1 MWARRRRKWRRHSKH
16 FHRSQWVDDLRRIRS
31 SYREMQYAKHITGLV
46 CLILMMKTCAMKLF
60 QNSHVVSLA
69 VMQSLSLFYNLMCII
84 AQLIGIYVWY
94 VGRHCHHHTYSIFM
108 YQKVTIPFS
117 VLKRR
122 GNQWKWRRR
131 WKYCRRSK
139 HVIDIRK
146 FRSHLLE
153 KQRAIH
159 LLGRV
164 CVTLLVKNI
173 AVALFQ
179 NPELESLDLAQS
191 LSCSY
196 NVMCFVAQF
205 IILSKWCTES
215 HYLLY
220 TCLISMYQKFTTAFS
235 MLR

>member
-173 AVALFQ
+173 AVAYGLSIMGIHLRLVKAYKESALSF
-179 NPELESLDLAQS
+179 PTVMKKELNS
-191 LSCSY
+191 
-196 NVMCFVAQF
+196 NVVIFF
-205 IILSKWCTES
+205 ILKIRMKN
-215 HYLLY
+215 
-220 TCLISMYQKFTTAFS
+220 IPKV
-235 MLR
+235 